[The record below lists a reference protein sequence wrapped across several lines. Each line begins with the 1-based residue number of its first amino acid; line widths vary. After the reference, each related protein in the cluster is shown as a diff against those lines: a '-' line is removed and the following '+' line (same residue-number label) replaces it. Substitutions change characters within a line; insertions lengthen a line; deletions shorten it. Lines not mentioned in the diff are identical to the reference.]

1 MRIQFMFLWYFPLLL
16 ISFFLAPSG
25 LSAVQVKISL
35 PLPLSTQHSV
45 EGFDNATLEGPS
57 DFGVKVLTPVAE
69 DTLMG
74 LGMSKFTS
82 RVVDGAG
89 VSPKYTGVLEAIMF
103 KLGVEYSGIELFQDF
118 QLILELTVDFPTGG
132 PGRVED
138 ADGVIISRAKSVSGS
153 GYYASS
159 AIRWG
164 KLEGGFFFRNN
175 HLNYGDMTIP
185 ARDTGKEISIN
196 FTSYGIVLS
205 YVF

>member
-1 MRIQFMFLWYFPLLL
+1 MFLWYFPLLL

-118 QLILELTVDFPTGG
+118 LCSIFVYCIGHGLQLDVVLVVEIVSFIFTISCTTAGIL
-132 PGRVED
+132 
-138 ADGVIISRAKSVSGS
+138 
-153 GYYASS
+153 
-159 AIRWG
+159 
-164 KLEGGFFFRNN
+164 N
-175 HLNYGDMTIP
+175 
-185 ARDTGKEISIN
+185 
-196 FTSYGIVLS
+196 
-205 YVF
+205 